1 MFVQNI
7 YFEQICFFVRV
18 VN

>member
-7 YFEQICFFVRV
+7 HFEQICFFVRV